1 MKHLFFILLVILF
14 SDCRKTESSAAPSA
28 NSSGSV
34 PDSHVSSD
42 RRQYVTV
49 DSLKLRSKPDLK
61 AETVALLEK
70 GDSFYVTEESS
81 NETEYEG
88 NTSRWGKI
96 KFRGK
101 EGWVFLAFVS
111 FDPPSMLSDAEK
123 EKIQKAYEDEV
134 SRQEKELERQM
145 KADPNFQSC
154 SPPGCGI
161 LTAELANAEKG
172 CKKYKREEIN
182 ALSKEN
188 RLEYENLESY
198 KDDYCKYFGMRIQS
212 QCPVGNW

>member
-14 SDCRKTESSAAPSA
+14 SVCRKTENGSAASA
-28 NSSGSV
+28 K
-34 PDSHVSSD
+34 VSAPVSKVSAD

-49 DSLKLRSKPDLK
+49 PSLKLRAKPDLK
-61 AETVALLEK
+61 AETVTLLEK

-88 NTSRWGKI
+88 QKSKWGKI
-96 KFRGK
+96 KYQEK
-101 EGWVFLAFVS
+101 EGWVFLSFVS

-134 SRQEKELERQM
+134 IRQEKELERQM

-154 SPPGCGI
+154 SPPGCGT
-161 LTAELANAEKG
+161 LTAEIANAEKG
-172 CKKYKREEIN
+172 CKKYKRKEIN
-182 ALSKEN
+182 GLSKEN
-188 RLEYENLESY
+188 RLEYENLQTY
-198 KDDYCKYFGMRIQS
+198 GDDYCKVFGMQIQS